1 METAMNDTPA
11 HWQASLQNSLGVY
24 LPSIL
29 GGLAILLVG
38 WLVALLAAG
47 ATRKALARLGTNQ
60 RLGAHTQ
67 TSADFERI
75 ASRVVFWAILLL
87 ALMGMF
93 SVLRVE
99 GVSGPLNTL
108 ATTVMLYLP
117 RILLAIALAVIAW
130 LVATVVRTV
139 VNRALSRSRV
149 DEKLSQ
155 NADMKPL
162 SQSMGNV
169 AYWLVLLLFLP
180 AIVGALQIEGLM
192 TPLTGMTSSLL
203 GMLPNLLAAVL
214 IAGVGWLIAKAVR
227 GLVSNLLA
235 STGIDRFS
243 ESHPDTRGMKLS
255 DLGGT
260 LAFVL
265 VIVPALIAALDALKI
280 QAISAPLTRML
291 DIFLQAIPN
300 LLAAAAIL
308 VLAWFIGRFVA
319 SLVERLLAN
328 LGFDRLP
335 ARLGL
340 GHAFSETSAVPSAST
355 PAGSDAFMATTT
367 LSQQQDAPVDAMAR
381 GPQSAPLAMEPSSST
396 TLSALGGKLALFF
409 IMLFATVEAAA
420 LLGFAGINDL
430 LEQFIS
436 FGADVLLGLVI
447 LAVGWWLADVAARA
461 IERANPEGR
470 GMARIARFAILGLVT
485 AMGLRAMGVADDIVN
500 LAFGLVLGAIAV
512 AIALAFGLGG
522 RDAAGKIS
530 QRWADEF
537 LQRNPDGKP
546 RVRAGQS
553 AQPIPPAQPMQPSQE
568 PGRTPPPM
576 L

>member
-1 METAMNDTPA
+1 MYPA
-11 HWQASLQNSLGVY
+11 APADPVVTHPTWQDSLQNSLGVY

-29 GGLAILLVG
+29 GGLAILLIG
-38 WLVALLAAG
+38 WIVALLAAG

-67 TSADFERI
+67 SSTDFERI
-75 ASRVVFWAILLL
+75 ASRVVFWAIMLL
-87 ALMGMF
+87 ALIGMF
-93 SVLRVE
+93 SVLQVE
-99 GVSGPLNTL
+99 GVSGPLSTL
-108 ATTVMLYLP
+108 ATTVTTYLP
-117 RILLAIALAVIAW
+117 RLLLAIALAVVAW
-130 LVATVVRTV
+130 LVATVVRTI
-139 VNRALSRSRV
+139 VNRALSRTRV
-149 DEKLSQ
+149 DERLSQ

-192 TPLTGMTSSLL
+192 GPLTGMTSSLL
-203 GMLPNLLAAVL
+203 GILPNIFAAIL
-214 IAGVGWLIAKAVR
+214 IGGVGWLIAKAVR

-235 STGIDRFS
+235 TTGVDRFS

-265 VIVPALIAALDALKI
+265 VIVPTLIAALDALKI

-319 SLVERLLAN
+319 GLVERLLAN
-328 LGFDRLP
+328 LGFDRVP
-335 ARLGL
+335 GRLGL
-340 GHAFSETSAVPSAST
+340 GHAFEDDASASAAQAAFVST
-355 PAGSDAFMATTT
+355 PATLGTLDAGTTPPT
-367 LSQQQDAPVDAMAR
+367 DAMAR
-381 GPQSAPLAMEPSSST
+381 TPESAATPASRPAGGT
-396 TLSALGGKLALFF
+396 RVSALGGKLALFF

-420 LLGFAGINDL
+420 LLGFAGVNDL
-430 LEQFIS
+430 LEQFIA

-447 LAVGWWLADVAARA
+447 LAVGWWLADLAARA
-461 IERANPEGR
+461 IERANPQAR
-470 GMARIARFAILGLVT
+470 GMARIARFAILGLVI

-512 AIALAFGLGG
+512 ATALAFGLGG
-522 RDAAGKIS
+522 RDAAGKIA
-530 QRWADEF
+530 QRWADDY
-537 LQRNPDGKP
+537 LQRNPDAKP
-546 RVRAGQS
+546 RVRAGQDPQAGS
-553 AQPIPPAQPMQPSQE
+553 APPTA
-568 PGRTPPPM
+568 
-576 L
+576 

>member
-1 METAMNDTPA
+1 MYPA
-11 HWQASLQNSLGVY
+11 APDPVTTSTWQASLQNSLGVY

-38 WLVALLAAG
+38 WIVALVAAG
-47 ATRKALARLGTNQ
+47 ATRKALSRLGTNQ

-67 TSADFERI
+67 SSADFERI
-75 ASRVVFWAILLL
+75 ASRVVFWAIMLL
-87 ALMGMF
+87 ALIGMF
-93 SVLRVE
+93 SVLQVE
-99 GVSGPLNTL
+99 GVSGPLGTL
-108 ATTVMLYLP
+108 ATTVMMYLP
-117 RILLAIALAVIAW
+117 RVLLAIALAVIAW
-130 LVATVVRTV
+130 LVATVVRTI
-139 VNRALSRSRV
+139 VNRALSKTRV

-180 AIVGALQIEGLM
+180 AIVGALQIDGLM
-192 TPLTGMTSSLL
+192 GPLTGMTSSLL
-203 GMLPNLLAAVL
+203 GILPNIFAAIL

-235 STGIDRFS
+235 TTGIDRFS

-265 VIVPALIAALDALKI
+265 VIVPTLIAALDALQI
-280 QAISAPLTRML
+280 RAISAPLTRML
-291 DIFLQAIPN
+291 DIFLTAIPN

-319 SLVERLLAN
+319 GLVERLLAN
-328 LGFDRLP
+328 LGFDRVP

-340 GHAFSETSAVPSAST
+340 GHAFEDDTSASAAQAAFVST
-355 PAGSDAFMATTT
+355 PASNGPT
-367 LSQQQDAPVDAMAR
+367 DAMA
-381 GPQSAPLAMEPSSST
+381 QAPEPTPTST
-396 TLSALGGKLALFF
+396 AAAERAAGTTRVSALGGKLALFF

-420 LLGFAGINDL
+420 LLGFGGINEL
-430 LEQFIS
+430 LEQFIA

-461 IERANPEGR
+461 IERANPQAR
-470 GMARIARFAILGLVT
+470 ALARIARFAILGLVT

-512 AIALAFGLGG
+512 AAALAFGLGG
-522 RDAAGKIS
+522 RDAAGKIA
-530 QRWADEF
+530 QRWADDY

-546 RVRAGQS
+546 RVRAPQEPQGGG
-553 AQPIPPAQPMQPSQE
+553 PPPA
-568 PGRTPPPM
+568 